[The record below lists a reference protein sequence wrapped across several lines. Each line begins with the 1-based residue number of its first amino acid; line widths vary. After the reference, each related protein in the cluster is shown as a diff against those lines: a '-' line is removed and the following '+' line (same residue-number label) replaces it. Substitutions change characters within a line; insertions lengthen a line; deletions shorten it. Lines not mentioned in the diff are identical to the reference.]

1 MQEAECVGYSR
12 EYLAEEEGFD
22 LADLTVREAFR
33 NAVEKSFGVA
43 TLDEIGV
50 VYRKNN
56 NDGTE
61 CKAYEAFI
69 RVFSNVKEISYEALS
84 GLKVVY
90 PNAFIENV
98 KPRKET
104 GLLEVEI
111 VIARCWAEPIDGK
124 WAKANG
130 R

>member
-1 MQEAECVGYSR
+1 MQEAECVGFSR
-12 EYLAEEEGFD
+12 EYLATDEGFD

-50 VYRKNN
+50 VYRNSNRNN
-56 NDGTE
+56 
-61 CKAYEAFI
+61 KPYEAYI

-84 GLKVVY
+84 GMKVVY

-111 VIARCWAEPIDGK
+111 VIARCWAEPVDGK

>member
-1 MQEAECVGYSR
+1 M
-12 EYLAEEEGFD
+12 
-22 LADLTVREAFR
+22 TVREAFR

-50 VYRKNN
+50 IHRVSGRTNKP
-56 NDGTE
+56 
-61 CKAYEAFI
+61 YEAFI